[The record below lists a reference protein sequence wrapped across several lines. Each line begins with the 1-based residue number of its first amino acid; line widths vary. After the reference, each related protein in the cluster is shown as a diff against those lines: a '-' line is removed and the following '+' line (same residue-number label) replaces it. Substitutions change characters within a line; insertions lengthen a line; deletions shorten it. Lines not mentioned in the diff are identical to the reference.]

1 MNRKS
6 IGEYLFIT
14 ASLFSIVFL
23 GFILGIA
30 MMEFKF
36 WPYPLFKDAY
46 NAAKAWNER
55 LTPRSRYNTSLYHHT
70 TYTEIGVLQYN
81 QEKAYN
87 GLTLFTSGH
96 AHQAFLLSMRGQIVH
111 EWHLPFSQV
120 GWNHIE
126 FPLTD
131 DFIWWRK
138 IYLYPNGDLLAIY
151 EAEGDTP
158 FGYGLIKIDK
168 DSHLIWK
175 YAERV
180 HHDVDVGND
189 DKIYTLIHNIVTT
202 KIPGLKVDPPFLE
215 DSIVILS
222 PEGQEL
228 KRVSISK
235 IFINSDFS
243 NFEFVPVSPI
253 KGDLW
258 HTNNVEILNEQ
269 VVAQFPTLKK
279 GEILVSLKHIDSVAV
294 VDLNKEQIVSIIRG
308 EWRGQHDPD
317 FLPNGNIL
325 LFDNLGH
332 YGKGGG
338 SQIIEVNPISR
349 EIVWRYAGNEK
360 DIFFSK
366 IRSSQQRLPNGNT
379 LITSSDQGRIFEV
392 TPEQEIVWEFINPFR
407 SPHDNQLTAVV
418 CWGQRFKPSSLH
430 FEFNRINQN

>member
-1 MNRKS
+1 MESRS
-6 IGEYLFIT
+6 IKEYLFNIV
-14 ASLFSIVFL
+14 FFVSIIFL
-23 GFILGIA
+23 GFILGMA
-30 MMEFKF
+30 TMEFRF
-36 WPYPLFKDAY
+36 WPYPVFKEAY
-46 NAAKAWNER
+46 QAAKAWDER
-55 LTPRSRYNTSLYHHT
+55 LTGRSRYNTSLYHHT
-70 TYTEIGVLQYN
+70 TYTKTGVLRYN
-81 QEKAYN
+81 QKKAYD

-96 AHQAFLLSMRGQIVH
+96 GQQAFLLSMAGQIVH
-111 EWHLPFSQV
+111 EWHLPFSKV
-120 GWNHIE
+120 GWNHIK

-131 DFIWWRK
+131 DFIWWRN
-138 IYLYPNGDLLAIY
+138 IYLYPNGDLLAVY

-180 HHDVDVGND
+180 HHDVNVGSD
-189 DKIYTLIHNIVTT
+189 GKIYTLIHHIVTT
-202 KIPGLKVDPPFLE
+202 KIPGLKVEPPFLE

-235 IFINSDFS
+235 LFVNSGFS
-243 NFEFVPVSPI
+243 NFEFVPVHPI

-258 HTNNVEILNEQ
+258 HTNNIEILDEP
-269 VVAQFPTLKK
+269 VATQFPTLEK
-279 GEILVSLKHIDSVAV
+279 GEILISLKHIDSLVV

-317 FLPNGNIL
+317 FLSNGNIL

-338 SQIIEVNPISR
+338 SQIIEVNPVSR
-349 EIVWRYAGNEK
+349 EVVWRYVGNEK

-366 IRSSQQRLPNGNT
+366 IRSVQQRLPNGNT

-392 TPEQEIVWEFINPFR
+392 TPEQEIVWEFITPFR
-407 SPHDNQLTAVV
+407 APHDNQLTAVV
-418 CWGQRFKPSSLH
+418 CGGERFQSSSLH
-430 FEFNRINQN
+430 FKFNRLAQN